1 VTVSMFESKK
11 YNGRDGDTNV
21 RRRDAAIPTEWLVSS
36 GHYPYHKDIHPSLL
50 YGTLPARGSTVLL
63 VRVSRAEVEVDRRS
77 TDRIHGV
84 SCSYREI
91 AVTGVIL
98 PYFL

>member
-1 VTVSMFESKK
+1 M
-11 YNGRDGDTNV
+11 
-21 RRRDAAIPTEWLVSS
+21 SS

-63 VRVSRAEVEVDRRS
+63 ARVADAEVEVDRRS
-77 TDRIHGV
+77 TDRVHGV

-98 PYFL
+98 PYFLTFVNLGLFPGVYPSGRAVVAVCFHYNTWG